1 MLHTFVALVQDKPG
15 VLTRVASLFRR
26 LNINIVSLTVG
37 ESERADT
44 SRMTIVCEAP
54 ETAAHRIRASL
65 YKLEIT
71 VDVDEVGRSEGVIR
85 ELCLIKIAAGP
96 NEPNG
101 LHSRSQ
107 IFELAT
113 VFHARVV
120 DLATESIMLELTGSS
135 SKIEGL
141 VQVLRE
147 SGYTIL
153 EVSRT
158 GRMAMRRGHH
168 TSRVL
173 QALGQANGI
182 ASNKPAPRPKQTPRP
197 SAAEIIPSEFPNR
210 PDDD

>member
-1 MLHTFVALVQDKPG
+1 MLHTFVALVSDKPG

-37 ESERADT
+37 ESERADV

-54 ETAAHRIRASL
+54 DHAAHRIRASL

-71 VDVDEVGRSEGVIR
+71 VDVDEVGRSEAVIR
-85 ELCLIKIAAGP
+85 ELCLIKVAAGP
-96 NEPNG
+96 KT
-101 LHSRSQ
+101 RSQ

-113 VFHARVV
+113 VFKARVV
-120 DLATESIMLELTGSS
+120 DLAPESVMLEMTGAA

-141 VQVLRE
+141 IQVLTE

-173 QALGQANGI
+173 KALG
-182 ASNKPAPRPKQTPRP
+182 TPDHDHSDETSFP
-197 SAAEIIPSEFPNR
+197 EKHDADEILPNEFAE
-210 PDDD
+210 DGQ

>member
-1 MLHTFVALVQDKPG
+1 MLHTFVALVSDKPG

-37 ESERADT
+37 ESERADV

-54 ETAAHRIRASL
+54 DHAAHRIRASL

-71 VDVDEVGRSEGVIR
+71 VDVDEVGRSEAVIR

-96 NEPNG
+96 KT
-101 LHSRSQ
+101 RSQ

-113 VFHARVV
+113 VFKARVV
-120 DLATESIMLELTGSS
+120 DLAPESVMLEMTGAA

-141 VQVLRE
+141 IQVLTE

-173 QALGQANGI
+173 KALGTPDHDH
-182 ASNKPAPRPKQTPRP
+182 SDETSFPEKPEPDEILPNEF
-197 SAAEIIPSEFPNR
+197 AE
-210 PDDD
+210 

>member
-1 MLHTFVALVQDKPG
+1 MLHTFVALVSDKPG
-15 VLTRVASLFRR
+15 ALTRVASLFRR
-26 LNINIVSLTVG
+26 LSINIVSLTVG
-37 ESERADT
+37 ESERASV

-54 ETAAHRIRASL
+54 ENAAHRIKASL

-71 VDVDEVGRSEGVIR
+71 VDVDEVGRTEGVIR
-85 ELCLIKIAAGP
+85 ELCLIKVAAGP
-96 NEPNG
+96 NAPHG

-107 IFELAT
+107 IFELAN
-113 VFHARVV
+113 VFRARVV
-120 DLATESIMLELTGSS
+120 DLAPESIMLEMTGSS

-141 VQVLRE
+141 LQVVTE

-173 QALGQANGI
+173 KALGNPTGSQ
-182 ASNKPAPRPKQTPRP
+182 PAD
-197 SAAEIIPSEFPNR
+197 EFPDKLATNIL
-210 PDDD
+210 PNQFDDTYKEENGEDD

>member
-37 ESERADT
+37 ESERPDT

-65 YKLEIT
+65 YKLETT
-71 VDVDEVGRSEGVIR
+71 VHVDEMGRSEAVIR
-85 ELCLIKIAAGP
+85 ELCLIKVAAGP
-96 NEPNG
+96 QSPHGIN
-101 LHSRSQ
+101 SRGQ

-113 VFHARVV
+113 VFRARVV
-120 DLATESIMLELTGSS
+120 DLAPESIMLEMTGSA

-141 VQVLRE
+141 VQVITE

-153 EVSRT
+153 ETSRT

-173 QALGQANGI
+173 KALGTGP
-182 ASNKPAPRPKQTPRP
+182 ASQPAQPDFNQEP
-197 SAAEIIPSEFPNR
+197 SAAEILPNEFE
-210 PDDD
+210 DVHEEEE

>member
-54 ETAAHRIRASL
+54 EHAAHRIKASL

-71 VDVDEVGRSEGVIR
+71 VDIDEVGRSEAVIR
-85 ELCLIKIAAGP
+85 ELCLIKVAAGP
-96 NEPNG
+96 NSPLG
-101 LHSRSQ
+101 LSSRSQ
-107 IFELAT
+107 IFELAN
-113 VFHARVV
+113 VFRARVV
-120 DLATESIMLELTGSS
+120 DLAPESIT
-135 SKIEGL
+135 
-141 VQVLRE
+141 E

-153 EVSRT
+153 ETSRT

-173 QALGQANGI
+173 KALGTTPTKTPDTQALSPEERLPN
-182 ASNKPAPRPKQTPRP
+182 
-197 SAAEIIPSEFPNR
+197 EFEELE
-210 PDDD
+210 D

>member
-26 LNINIVSLTVG
+26 LSINIVSLTVG
-37 ESERADT
+37 ESEQPDT

-71 VDVDEVGRSEGVIR
+71 NDVDEVGRSEAVIR
-85 ELCLIKIAAGP
+85 ELCLIKVAAGP
-96 NEPNG
+96 TAPSG
-101 LHSRSQ
+101 LQSRSQ
-107 IFELAT
+107 IFELAN
-113 VFHARVV
+113 VFRARVV
-120 DLATESIMLELTGSS
+120 DLAPESIMLEMTGGT

-141 VQVLRE
+141 IQVLRE

-158 GRMAMRRGHH
+158 GRMAMRRGKH

-182 ASNKPAPRPKQTPRP
+182 PSGKPAPKPKQTPRP
-197 SAAEIIPSEFPNR
+197 SATEVIPSEFPNL
-210 PDDD
+210 PDED

>member
-26 LNINIVSLTVG
+26 LSINIVSLTVG
-37 ESERADT
+37 ESEQPDT

-54 ETAAHRIRASL
+54 ETAADRIRASL

-71 VDVDEVGRSEGVIR
+71 NDVDEVSRSEAVIR
-85 ELCLIKIAAGP
+85 ELCLIKVAAGP
-96 NEPNG
+96 NVSDHRKDAPSG
-101 LHSRSQ
+101 LQSRSQ
-107 IFELAT
+107 IFELAN
-113 VFHARVV
+113 VFRARVV
-120 DLATESIMLELTGSS
+120 DLAPESIMLEMTGGT

-141 VQVLRE
+141 IQVLRE

-158 GRMAMRRGHH
+158 GRMAMRRGKH

-173 QALGQANGI
+173 QALGQANGS
-182 ASNKPAPRPKQTPRP
+182 ATKSKPGPGPKPKL
-197 SAAEIIPSEFPNR
+197 SDEEIIPNEF
-210 PDDD
+210 